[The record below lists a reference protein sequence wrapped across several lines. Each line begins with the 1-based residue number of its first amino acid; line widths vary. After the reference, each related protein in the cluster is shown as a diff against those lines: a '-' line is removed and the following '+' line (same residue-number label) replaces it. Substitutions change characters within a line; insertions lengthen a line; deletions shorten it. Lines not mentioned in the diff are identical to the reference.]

1 MHTNRESRFRA
12 DCRGVRLV
20 HDGDVV
26 FEELPLRRG
35 GDYYDDDVMARQNSS
50 TRIPDRGD
58 DTGVPGIRLVFD
70 LIPAR
75 RGPKT

>member
-12 DCRGVRLV
+12 DCLGVRLV

-35 GDYYDDDVMARQNSS
+35 GDYYDDDIMARRNSA
-50 TRIPDRGD
+50 TRTPDRGD

-70 LIPAR
+70 LTPPR
-75 RGPKT
+75 RQAKE